1 MSFITWKIL
10 REFITNY
17 TELATLQFG
26 SGLRCN
32 VFLGAKIL
40 QVTWNYAFIISL
52 EKIPGFAD
60 VMPNHSKRRDM
71 VVTRQL
77 PESDAID
84 LGAISQSLIPDM
96 AMDGVIRAI
105 YQPNI
110 YLLDVGSVWSPRTL
124 GCCQPNFSP
133 TRAK

>member
-52 EKIPGFAD
+52 EKIPVFAD
-60 VMPNHSKRRDM
+60 DR
-71 VVTRQL
+71 
-77 PESDAID
+77 
-84 LGAISQSLIPDM
+84 
-96 AMDGVIRAI
+96 
-105 YQPNI
+105 
-110 YLLDVGSVWSPRTL
+110 
-124 GCCQPNFSP
+124 
-133 TRAK
+133 

>member
-32 VFLGAKIL
+32 VFLGAKIP

-60 VMPNHSKRRDM
+60 ADSQFDCILGSSARILCRHFDDPLKARMLRLRVTGYLSK
-71 VVTRQL
+71 
-77 PESDAID
+77 S
-84 LGAISQSLIPDM
+84 
-96 AMDGVIRAI
+96 
-105 YQPNI
+105 
-110 YLLDVGSVWSPRTL
+110 
-124 GCCQPNFSP
+124 
-133 TRAK
+133 